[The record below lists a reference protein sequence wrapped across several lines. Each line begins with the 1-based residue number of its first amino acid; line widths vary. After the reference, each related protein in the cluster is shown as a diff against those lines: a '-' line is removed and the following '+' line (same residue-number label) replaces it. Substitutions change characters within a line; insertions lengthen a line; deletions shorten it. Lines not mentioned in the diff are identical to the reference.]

1 MRLPLI
7 WSVAVLGA
15 VCALAQAAAAQQDEA
30 AVQADLTCKAYVV
43 YDIAANEVLD
53 VQNQQRLQPIASL
66 TKLMTAILAC
76 ERLRFDGRYILTPE
90 EQKTFG
96 VDTMRADKMLELML
110 VPSNNSVCKLV
121 ARIVSGNETAF
132 AREMNAKAA
141 QIGLRHTRFTNA
153 SGLPMDGQQ
162 SDIFDVLQ
170 LARVALTYPR
180 IREVTTEHHVE
191 LNGHGY
197 DSTLKELYDRHPE
210 LLGGKTGY
218 TKAAGRCLV
227 LRYQSGGR
235 EYLVVTLGSKDVKS
249 GFRDAELVL
258 QSHGLYNGPVG
269 AWE

>member
-1 MRLPLI
+1 MRLSLI
-7 WSVAVLGA
+7 WSIAVLA
-15 VCALAQAAAAQQDEA
+15 FACATAPATAAQNSDP
-30 AVQADLTCKAYVV
+30 TCKAWVV

-53 VQNQQRLQPIASL
+53 VHNDQLHQPIASL
-66 TKLMTAILAC
+66 TKLMTAILIC
-76 ERLRFDGRYILTPE
+76 ERLRFDGRYILTE
-90 EQKTFG
+90 QEQKTFG

-110 VPSNNSVCKLV
+110 VPSNNSVCKLA

-141 QIGLRHTRFTNA
+141 QIGLRNTRFTNA

-162 SDIFDVLQ
+162 SDVFDVLQ

-180 IREVTTEHHVE
+180 IRATLSLHKID
-191 LNGHGY
+191 LNGHNY
-197 DSTLKELYDRHPE
+197 DSTLKELYERHPG

-249 GFRDAELVL
+249 GFRDVELVL
-258 QSHGLYNGPVG
+258 QSHGLYNGPIG